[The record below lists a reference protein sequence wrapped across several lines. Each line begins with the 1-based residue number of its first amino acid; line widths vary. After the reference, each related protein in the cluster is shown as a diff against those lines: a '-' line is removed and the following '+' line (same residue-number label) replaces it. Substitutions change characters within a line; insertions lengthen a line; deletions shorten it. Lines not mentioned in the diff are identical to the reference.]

1 MFTYK
6 EIVDLFKQ
14 AAFDHF
20 MIEDFGYGALS
31 DIKTR
36 NQSSNNDEEVN
47 YPYAFLNPT
56 THQRTQGMVTYGF
69 NLIMMDIARE
79 ELSYAHKQYD
89 NFLAIQSQCQQYIDD
104 MVAHL
109 WALDGRQDI
118 QFTMTYTPFVERFED
133 EVAGMTAAITIQ
145 VPISINDCISP
156 YPGQTTTT
164 TTAPPT
170 TTTTTQAPV
179 TEWGSVPLIDQ
190 TVDPDPSGVGLNAG
204 TPTIDTLNRWNN
216 NPNGGTPYPGFYVPD
231 GGMTVTIEMSGTAE
245 QTPPAAG
252 EVVVQKP
259 PTINPHEIIGQS
271 VGTNFEATLVSTNWP
286 TTYQAGQ
293 FNWTATYEAVLPSS
307 VGNAWSLNMNM
318 RGDTGVDESS
328 IRLVTSTLEFSGL

>member
-79 ELSYAHKQYD
+79 ELSYAHNQYD

-145 VPISINDCISP
+145 VPISINDCIAP

-164 TTAPPT
+164 TT
-170 TTTTTQAPV
+170 TTQAPV
-179 TEWGSVPLIDQ
+179 TAWGEVTFPDQ
-190 TVDPDPSGVGLNAG
+190 IVDPDPSGVGLSVNQ
-204 TPTIDTLNRWNN
+204 PPVVDTLNRWNT
-216 NPNGGTPYPGFYVPD
+216 NPNGSTPYTGFYVPD
-231 GGMTVTIEMSGTAE
+231 GGVTVTIEMSGTAE
-245 QTPPAAG
+245 QTPPAQG
-252 EVVVQKP
+252 EVVVQAP
-259 PTINPHEIIGQS
+259 PTINPHEIIGSS
-271 VGTNFEATLVSTNWP
+271 VGGNFEATLVSTNWP

-293 FNWTATYEAVLPSS
+293 FNWTATYEAVLPQST
-307 VGNAWSLNMNM
+307 GNAWSLNMNM
-318 RGDTGVDESS
+318 RGDIGVDESS
-328 IRLVTSTLEFSGL
+328 IRLITTTMEFEG

>member
-14 AAFDHF
+14 AAFDHL

-69 NLIMMDIARE
+69 NLIMMDMARE
-79 ELSYAHKQYD
+79 ELSEGHKQYD

-145 VPISINDCISP
+145 VPISINDCIAP
-156 YPGQTTTT
+156 YPGTTTT

-170 TTTTTQAPV
+170 TTTTTQAPPSV
-179 TEWGSVPLIDQ
+179 WGEVELEDQ
-190 TVDPDPSGVGLNAG
+190 TRDPDPSGISITSI
-204 TPTIDTLNRWNN
+204 TPPTVDTLNRWEN
-216 NPNGGTPYPGFYVPD
+216 NPNGGTPYSAFYVPD
-231 GGMTVTIEMSGTAE
+231 GGVTLTITMTGTAE
-245 QTPPAAG
+245 QTPPGPG
-252 EVVVQKP
+252 EVVVQTP
-259 PTINPHEIIGQS
+259 PLINPHEI
-271 VGTNFEATLVSTNWP
+271 VGSAPTTNFDATLVSTNWP

-293 FNWTATYEAVLPSS
+293 FNWTATYEAVLPQST
-307 VGNAWSLNMNM
+307 GNAWSMNQIL
-318 RGDTGVDESS
+318 RGDQAQNESS
-328 IRLVTSTLEFSGL
+328 IRLITTTIEYSG